1 MGYVENERTIPES
14 IVCSCIFPSFLL
26 LLDTPG
32 CKCLRFGQGLRII
45 DKYTPLRKEVCYSNL
60 DLLTYLFLSPG
71 RCLVSLSNR
80 TAREELIAEDMKR
93 LHAMGYAQELFRAMG
108 GFSNFAISFT
118 IISVLSGCLTL
129 FYLIPIDGGFT
140 VAALGW
146 PLVTV
151 FVVIVALG
159 MAELASAYPTAG
171 GLYYWASKLGGPG
184 WGWFTGWFNLIG
196 QVAVTAS
203 IDYGLAVSIDVLLNA
218 WFPSFP
224 AKLALITGIDPATQW
239 ATLAIYACV
248 LALHALLNIFGVRI
262 VAFLN
267 DISVWWHIIGVIL
280 IGGGVVLATLLGHQF
295 TGSNFATATSAAP
308 LNSAGTLF
316 TVSQHFNQTGGALG
330 GVGGFP
336 IWYAFLLGLLL
347 AQYTYTGY
355 DASAHMTEET
365 VGAATRAPWGVLM
378 SVVVSAVAG
387 YAVLMG
393 LVAAVPD
400 LAAAGGY
407 INPVLYI
414 LESRLGFVLG
424 TLFFLVA
431 IGAQF
436 FCGMSSITTN
446 SRMIYAFS
454 RDGAVPGSKVW
465 HSLDRG
471 RTPRNAIILSVV
483 CAFLL
488 AVPSVISDVA
498 YIAVTSIAVIGL
510 YIAYV
515 LPILLRLFAKDFKR
529 GPWHLGAWSRPIGV
543 IAVIWV
549 IFISILFMLPTA
561 LPINAQSFNYTPVV
575 VLGALVILAVWWLVS
590 ARFWFKGPHIQGSAE
605 ELAAIERE
613 VGETVVV
620 EEVEEASAD

>member
-1 MGYVENERTIPES
+1 MNTS
-14 IVCSCIFPSFLL
+14 
-26 LLDTPG
+26 
-32 CKCLRFGQGLRII
+32 K
-45 DKYTPLRKEVCYSNL
+45 
-60 DLLTYLFLSPG
+60 
-71 RCLVSLSNR
+71 R
-80 TAREELIAEDMKR
+80 TAREELIAEDIKR
-93 LHAMGYAQELFRAMG
+93 LHTLGYAQELFRAMG

-129 FYLIPIDGGFT
+129 FYLIPVDGGFT
-140 VAALGW
+140 AATIGW

-171 GLYYWASKLGGPG
+171 GLYYWASKLGGAG

-196 QVAVTAS
+196 QVAVTAG

-218 WFPSFP
+218 WFPGFP
-224 AKLALITGIDPATQW
+224 AKLATVASIDFATQW
-239 ATLAIYACV
+239 TTLAIYAIV

-267 DISVWWHIIGVIL
+267 DISVWWHIAGVLL
-280 IGGGVVLATLLGHQF
+280 IGGGVVVAALLGLQYGNAAGTSF
-295 TGSNFATATSAAP
+295 TTAAAHVAP
-308 LNSAGTLF
+308 LNSAGSLF
-316 TVSQHFNQTGGALG
+316 SVHQSFNQT
-330 GVGGFP
+330 GFP

-365 VGAATRAPWGVLM
+365 IGAETRAPWGVVM

-393 LVAAVPD
+393 LVAAVPS
-400 LAAAGGY
+400 LADSY
-407 INPVLYI
+407 NFINPVLYI

-431 IGAQF
+431 VGAQF

-454 RDGAVPGSKVW
+454 RDGAVPGSKLW
-465 HSLDRG
+465 HSLDSG
-471 RTPRNAIILSVV
+471 RTPRNAIILAAV
-483 CAFLL
+483 CAFIL

-515 LPILLRLFAKDFKR
+515 LPILLRLFAKDFKH
-529 GPWHLGAWSRPIGV
+529 GPWHLGAWSRPIG
-543 IAVIWV
+543 IISVIWV
-549 IFISILFMLPTA
+549 IFITILFMLPTA
-561 LPINAQSFNYTPVV
+561 NPITVQSFNYTPLV
-575 VLGALVILAVWWLVS
+575 VLGALIILVVWWLVS
-590 ARFWFKGPHIQGSAE
+590 ARHWFTGPHIQGSAE
-605 ELAAIERE
+605 DLAAIERE

-620 EEVEEASAD
+620 TDTNVATAD